1 MEKIK
6 KLFLLMAIL
15 IPAIAFTACGDDDK
29 DEPALNDIVGT
40 WKLSQVSTDGGENYI
55 AWPFKTTTATFKSD
69 GTYSGSGY
77 FGNGS
82 GTWKQSGK
90 TIITYVG
97 GEEYMRYEVK
107 ELTASTCTLVMSQ
120 DGSSMWVKCVKI

>member
-6 KLFLLMAIL
+6 RLFMLMAIL
-15 IPAIAFTACGDDDK
+15 IPAIAFTACSDDDK
-29 DEPALNDIVGT
+29 DEPTLNDIVGT
-40 WKLSQVSTDGGENYI
+40 WKLSQVSTDNGQNYI

-69 GTYSGSGY
+69 GTYSGQGY

-82 GTWKQSGK
+82 GTWKQNGK

-107 ELTASTCTLVMSQ
+107 ELTSTTCTLVMAQ